1 MTLFNCQR
9 RAIPSKNFP
18 PSTASSTPFT
28 EARLMGKYWR
38 MEASNFPNFFFR
50 HRNSRVRIDRF
61 AAGSLYDLDSSWYI
75 VRGLCGKGISF
86 RSKNFPQHYIRH
98 KNWFAYINKFDGSAL
113 FRKDACFIPRPG
125 LIDPKFVSFESV
137 NFPNHF
143 LRHQNSWVRISKND
157 NSVLFKKDATWKPRI
172 IKGNADLNYR
182 NFNLGS

>member
-1 MTLFNCQR
+1 MIRHSLL
-9 RAIPSKNFP
+9 
-18 PSTASSTPFT
+18 STGSSSPFS
-28 EARLMGKYWR
+28 EARLIGKYWR

-61 AAGSLYDLDSSWYI
+61 TAGSLYDLDSSWNI

-98 KNWFAYINKFDGSAL
+98 KGWFAYINKFDGSAL
-113 FRKDACFIPRPG
+113 FKKDACFIPRAG

-143 LRHQNSWVRISKND
+143 LRHQNYWVRISRND
-157 NSVLFKKDATWKPRI
+157 NSALFKKDATWKPRI
-172 IKGNADLNYR
+172 IKGIFICIVVIHLNERDFPLFY
-182 NFNLGS
+182 G